1 MRESVAHIK
10 NQAENFLA
18 FNEQCVF
25 HAATAEL
32 CQRRVGNEEEENA

>member
-1 MRESVAHIK
+1 MRESVTHIK

-25 HAATAEL
+25 HTATAEL